1 MVQAIALA
9 HLEAAV
15 ALSDTRRALHA
26 VAELVLAGPQYA
38 AHAKI
43 RLRITPNGFATVL
56 SPDVRVDGTAV
67 VSGAGRAA
75 IDGRTAADLAA
86 QLGLTAR
93 SLEDVFQGGIGVGVD
108 EPLTADPEFAA
119 VIAAA
124 FAAGE
129 IALRRFAPDE
139 EPVLWPEHFDLGST
153 VDEVNYGVSSG
164 DGYLDEPYAYVGPWT
179 SKTGDFWN
187 APFGAARPL
196 GPSPDPAAIVAFFE
210 QGRAAARR

>member
-1 MVQAIALA
+1 M
-9 HLEAAV
+9 

-38 AHAKI
+38 ANTKI

-67 VSGAGRAA
+67 VSGAARAE
-75 IDGRTAADLAA
+75 IDGRTAAELAA

-93 SLEDVFQGGIGVGVD
+93 SARGCLPGGVGVGVD

-129 IALRRFAPDE
+129 TALRTFAPDE

-179 SKTGDFWN
+179 SHDRRTSGTPVRRG
-187 APFGAARPL
+187 APARPV
-196 GPSPDPAAIVAFFE
+196 PDPAAIVAFFE
-210 QGRAAARR
+210 QGRAAAGR

>member
-1 MVQAIALA
+1 MVQAITLA

-26 VAELVLAGPQYA
+26 VAELLLAGPQYA
-38 AHAKI
+38 AHTKI
-43 RLRITPNGFATVL
+43 RLRVAPNGFATVL
-56 SPDVRVDGTAV
+56 SPDVSVEGTAI
-67 VSGAGRAA
+67 VSGAARAE
-75 IDGRTAADLAA
+75 IDGSTAAELAA
-86 QLGLTAR
+86 RLGLTAR
-93 SLEDVFQGGIGVGVD
+93 PLQDVFQGGIGVGVD
-108 EPLTADPEFAA
+108 EPLTADPESAA

-129 IALRRFAPDE
+129 TALRTFAPDE

-164 DGYLDEPYAYVGPWT
+164 DGYLDEPYAYVGPWA
-179 SKTGDFWN
+179 SQTGAFWN

-196 GPSPDPAAIVAFFE
+196 GPSPDPATIVAFFE
-210 QGRAAARR
+210 EGRAAVGR

>member
-1 MVQAIALA
+1 M
-9 HLEAAV
+9 

-38 AHAKI
+38 ANAKI
-43 RLRITPNGFATVL
+43 RLRITPNGFATVR

-67 VSGAGRAA
+67 ISGTVRAE

-93 SLEDVFQGGIGVGVD
+93 GLEDVFQGGVGVGVD
-108 EPLTADPEFAA
+108 ESLTADPESAA

-129 IALRRFAPDE
+129 TALRRFAPDE

-153 VDEVNYGVSSG
+153 VNEVNYGVSSG
-164 DGYLDEPYAYVGPWT
+164 DGYLDEPYAYVGPWAAQ
-179 SKTGDFWN
+179 TGAFWN

-210 QGRAAARR
+210 QGRAAVGR